1 MMHCGGCVAAGCV
14 TAVVVSQ
21 LVVSQG
27 PPVDHLD
34 HVIDVQYTGHY
45 RAV

>member
-1 MMHCGGCVAAGCV
+1 MMSCAGYVMAGCVA
-14 TAVVVSQ
+14 AVVVSQ
-21 LVVSQG
+21 LIVSQG